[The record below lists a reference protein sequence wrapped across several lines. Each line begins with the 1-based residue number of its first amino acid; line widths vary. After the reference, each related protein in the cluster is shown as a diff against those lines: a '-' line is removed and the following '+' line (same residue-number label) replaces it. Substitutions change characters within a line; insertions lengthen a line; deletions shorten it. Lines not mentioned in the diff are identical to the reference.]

1 MSVRVKICGITRPE
15 DAAAAAAAGASAI
28 GLVFWPDSPRA
39 VTLEQAARCA
49 AAAGHASVVG
59 VFVDQPPALVR
70 SAIERV
76 PLAGV
81 QLHGDEDVEQYRFG
95 AHVIKAVSV
104 GPEWQPSSVSVLPGD
119 VLPLL
124 DARDP
129 RRKGGPGRRVNWQLA
144 AEAARLRPLILA
156 GGIHERNAA
165 EAVRRVAPYALDVSS
180 GVEIEPGIK
189 DANKIERLLAAVERA
204 AGLVP
209 GVLW

>member
-28 GLVFWPDSPRA
+28 GLVFYPDSPRA

-49 AAAGHASVVG
+49 AAAGHATVVG

-70 SAIERV
+70 TAVERV
-76 PLAGV
+76 PLAAV

-95 AHVIKAVSV
+95 AHVIKAISC
-104 GPEWQPSSVSVLPGD
+104 GPEWQPSSVTALTAD

-144 AEAARLRPLILA
+144 GEAARLRPLMLA
-156 GGIHERNAA
+156 GGINERNAA
-165 EAVRRVAPYALDVSS
+165 EAVRRVGPYALDVSS

-204 AGLVP
+204 AGPVP
-209 GVLW
+209 GALW

>member
-49 AAAGHASVVG
+49 AAAGPASVVG
-59 VFVDQPPALVR
+59 VFVDQAPAVVR
-70 SAIERV
+70 NAIERV

-81 QLHGDEDVEQYRFG
+81 QLHGNEDVGEYRFG
-95 AHVIKAVSV
+95 AHVIKAVAV
-104 GPEWQPSSVSVLPGD
+104 GPEWQPSSVAELPDD

-129 RRKGGPGRRVNWQLA
+129 RRKGGTGRRVNWQLA
-144 AEAARLRPLILA
+144 GEAARVRPVILA
-156 GGIHERNAA
+156 GGIHERNAG

-180 GVEIEPGIK
+180 GVELEPGIK
-189 DANKIERLLAAVERA
+189 DVNKIERLLAAVARA
-204 AGLVP
+204 AGSVP
-209 GVLW
+209 GALW

>member
-15 DAAAAAAAGASAI
+15 DAAAASAAGASAI

-39 VTLEQAARCA
+39 VTLEQAVRCA

-70 SAIERV
+70 SAVERV

-81 QLHGDEDVEQYRFG
+81 QLHGEEDVDHYRFG
-95 AHVIKAVSV
+95 ARVIKAVAV
-104 GPEWQPSSVSVLPGD
+104 GLEWQPASIADLPPD

-129 RRKGGPGRRVNWQLA
+129 RRKGGTGRRVNWQLA
-144 AEAARLRPLILA
+144 GEAARLRPLMLA
-156 GGIHERNAA
+156 GGIH
-165 EAVRRVAPYALDVSS
+165 
-180 GVEIEPGIK
+180 
-189 DANKIERLLAAVERA
+189 
-204 AGLVP
+204 
-209 GVLW
+209 